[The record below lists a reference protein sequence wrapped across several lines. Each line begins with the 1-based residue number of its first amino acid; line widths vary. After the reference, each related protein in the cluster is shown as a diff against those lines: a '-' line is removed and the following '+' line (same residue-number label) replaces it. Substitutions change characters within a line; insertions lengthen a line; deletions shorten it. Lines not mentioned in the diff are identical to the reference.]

1 MGRLSYKWLLGGFL
15 AVAWTAA
22 WAILWR
28 VFLLDALYRSPDT
41 GVLVYDRTGGDVRI
55 LWITIAVAVVLLG
68 FGASFVH
75 LRDVFRYYSSAWSR
89 FWFASGVLVIAMG
102 LALPVAYPSSQSLV
116 VDERE
121 RTVGLERHWLYATMG
136 DKLAFEDIA
145 KLNLRVERRSVS
157 SGEACKTGLGFSIV
171 AQDRSVIVVPKEF
184 ADRELAETI
193 ASVTGIL
200 LEERGRSDC

>member
-1 MGRLSYKWLLGGFL
+1 
-15 AVAWTAA
+15 
-22 WAILWR
+22 
-28 VFLLDALYRSPDT
+28 LYRSPAPD
-41 GVLVYDRTGGDVRI
+41 VLVYDRTGGDVRI

-75 LRDVFRYYSSAWSR
+75 LRAVFRYYSTGWSR
-89 FWFASGVLVIAMG
+89 FWLVSGVLVIAMG

-116 VDERE
+116 VDAHEG
-121 RTVGLERHWLYATMG
+121 TVGLERQWLYATTS

-145 KLNLRVERRSVS
+145 KLNLRVERRFVS

-184 ADRELAETI
+184 ADRELAATI